1 MRSRFAGRSSL
12 RGIYELLD
20 LRSFFV
26 HRGKMLCLEL
36 LINVELSL
44 SAILLPGVNV
54 ILAKAVMR
62 VGKVWVQLQRPF
74 ILRKRL
80 GILMLIGIE
89 NTQLQVGQGKRPIQ
103 RYRLL

>member
-26 HRGKMLCLEL
+26 HCRKMLRLKL
-36 LINVELSL
+36 LKNGELSL
-44 SAILLPGVNV
+44 SAVLLPGMNV
-54 ILAKAVMR
+54 ILAKPVVR
-62 VGKVWVQLQRPF
+62 VRKVGIQLQRPF

-80 GILMLIGIE
+80 GIIMLIGIE
-89 NTQLQVGQGKRPIQ
+89 DAQLQMRLRERPIQ
-103 RYRLL
+103 RDSFL